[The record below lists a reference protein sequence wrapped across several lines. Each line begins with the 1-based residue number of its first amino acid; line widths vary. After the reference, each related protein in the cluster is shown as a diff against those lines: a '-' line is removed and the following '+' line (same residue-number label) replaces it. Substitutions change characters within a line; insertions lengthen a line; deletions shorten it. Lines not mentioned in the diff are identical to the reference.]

1 MFQCFN
7 HLDLT
12 ENLIILGTLK
22 EAQTHLETHILKEC
36 TSDGQEMPEVNDSP
50 VNFTSVLMQKK
61 KKRPSE
67 TN

>member
-1 MFQCFN
+1 MFHCFN

-36 TSDGQEMPEVNDSP
+36 TSDGQEMSEVNDSP
-50 VNFTSVLMQKK
+50 D
-61 KKRPSE
+61 E
-67 TN
+67 